1 MRLFILTALV
11 LTGLTVCA
19 QNGSIKGTI
28 QTSDGKPAESV
39 TVALKGSTKGAI
51 ADKSGH
57 YEIKNIVPGKYILS
71 TSYIGLETKEMAVE
85 VTAGNSVE
93 ADFVLIE
100 TDKQLQ
106 EVIIS
111 ARRNNKASEYVAK
124 LPLKYLENP
133 QVYNT
138 VSSEIIRQQN
148 ITSYDDAL
156 KNVPGIQRLWEST
169 GRGGDG
175 GSYFALRGFE
185 AQVSMMNGLPG
196 ITTGNLDPADI
207 EKIEV
212 IKGPSGTLFGSSV
225 IGYGGLINNVTKK
238 PYDTFGGEISYTGGS
253 FGLNRFTADVNLP
266 LDKEKGVTARINTAY
281 QNENSFQDQG
291 FRKSFFFAPTVAYK
305 VNEKL
310 SFLVVA
316 EFMQEEKTNPT
327 MLFLGRDSK
336 LQFKDLKDL
345 NYNKKLSLTS
355 NDLSIKSPRYVLQG
369 QMLYK
374 LSDTWTSQ
382 TVISRSQSNSDGY
395 YSYLYDNEDDHRDF
409 GLFITR
415 ENTQTVSSD
424 IQQNFIG
431 DFHIGKFRNR
441 IVAGIDYFE
450 RSVVYAGTGW
460 DRVHNV
466 TAHGDINYRDPY
478 HPGDTLATV
487 YLTRA
492 SVDQLLANSGTGDY
506 TSKSKIYSAYVS
518 DVFNITPTIMAMVSL
533 RADRFVSSDYKQN
546 ALSPKFGLIY
556 QPVKD
561 KLSVF
566 ANYMNGF
573 RNLTPVPVYSE
584 EEGEENVIIGERVF
598 KPEHANQLEF
608 GIKTNLFASRLT
620 STISYY
626 DIEVGNQTMP
636 DPESRNPMNQIQGGK
651 SRSRG
656 VELDITANPVEGFN
670 ILVGYSYN
678 YSNVLKGELLNI
690 WFEEGKRPIWA
701 GPKNLLNMWATYSF
715 ASGAVKG
722 LGVGFGGNYAS
733 ENATLNNTL
742 TGKFILPAYTIM
754 NGTVFYNTSKFRLS
768 ANLNNIA
775 NKDYYGGG
783 WSTVNPQKPRN
794 FVASITYRF

>member
-1 MRLFILTALV
+1 MRLFLLAALLIGSLTAF
-11 LTGLTVCA
+11 T
-19 QNGSIKGTI
+19 QNGIIKGTI

-39 TVALKGSTKGAI
+39 TVSLKGTNKGAI
-51 ADKSGH
+51 ADKYGR
-57 YEIKNIVPGKYILS
+57 YEIKNIVPGKYVLS
-71 TSYIGLETKEMAVE
+71 TSYVGLETKEVAVDVRSGE
-85 VTAGNSVE
+85 TTD

-111 ARRNNKASEYVAK
+111 SRRNNKSSEYVAR

-138 VSSEIIRQQN
+138 VSAEIIKQQN

-185 AQVSMMNGLPG
+185 AQVSMVNGLPG
-196 ITTGNLDPADI
+196 LTTGNLDPANI

-225 IGYGGLINNVTKK
+225 IGYGGLVNNVTKK

-266 LDKEKGVTARINTAY
+266 VDKEKGISARVNTAY

-291 FRKSFFFAPTVAYK
+291 FRKSFFFAPTVSYK
-305 VNEKL
+305 VNDKL
-310 SFLVVA
+310 SFLALA

-327 MLFLGRDSK
+327 MLFLGRDSE
-336 LQFKDLKDL
+336 LQFADLKDL

-374 LSDTWTSQ
+374 FSDTWTSQ
-382 TVISRSQSNSDGY
+382 TVVSRSQSNSDGY
-395 YSYLYDNEDDHRDF
+395 YSYLYDNEDGQRDF

-441 IVAGIDYFE
+441 IVAGLDYFE

-466 TAHGDINYRDPY
+466 DAQGNINYRDPY
-478 HPGDTLATV
+478 NPGTDLPEA

-492 SVDQLLANSGTGDY
+492 SVDQLLAKSGTSDY
-506 TSKSKIYSAYVS
+506 SSKSKAYSAYVS
-518 DVFNITPTIMAMVSL
+518 DVFNITPAIMAMASV
-533 RADRFVSSDYKQN
+533 RVDRFDNSTDKQT
-546 ALSPKFGLIY
+546 AVSPKFGVIY
-556 QPVKD
+556 EPIQD
-561 KLSVF
+561 KISIF

-573 RNLTPVPVYSE
+573 RNLAPVPVYSE
-584 EEGEENVIIGERVF
+584 VPGEEDVITGEKVF
-598 KPEHANQLEF
+598 KPEHANQLEY
-608 GIKTNLFASRLT
+608 GIKTNLFSGKLI

-626 DIEVGNQTMP
+626 DIKVANQTMP
-636 DPESRNPMNQIQGGK
+636 DPQSNNPLNQIQGGK

-656 VELDITANPVEGFN
+656 LEIDISANPVEGFN
-670 ILVGYSYN
+670 IILGYSHN
-678 YSNVLKGELLNI
+678 YSNVLVGESLNI
-690 WFEEGKRPIWA
+690 WFEQGKRPIWA
-701 GPKNLLNMWATYSF
+701 GPKDLVNAWATYTF
-715 ASGAVKG
+715 TAGAVKG
-722 LGVGFGGNYAS
+722 LGIGFGGNYAS
-733 ENATLNNTL
+733 NNATLNNTL
-742 TGKFILPAYTIM
+742 TGVFILPSYTIM
-754 NGTVFYNTSKFRLS
+754 NGTVFYNTPKFRLS
-768 ANLNNIA
+768 ANLNNIT

-794 FVASITYRF
+794 FVASIAYKF